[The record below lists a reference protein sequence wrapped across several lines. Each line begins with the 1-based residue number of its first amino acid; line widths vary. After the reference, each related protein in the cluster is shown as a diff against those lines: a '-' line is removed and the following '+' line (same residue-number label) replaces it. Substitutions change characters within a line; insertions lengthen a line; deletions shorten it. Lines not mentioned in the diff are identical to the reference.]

1 MTLAKSVMVDIV
13 KYGKVRRAVL
23 GIAITDVKP
32 DDAGAA
38 GLKTIAGVMIGGF
51 TPDRWVEPWPQKAG
65 LEAGDIIVAAD
76 GKPVDR
82 VSTLQ
87 RIVRTHL
94 PGQTIALEVVRFGT
108 QEDI

>member
-1 MTLAKSVMVDIV
+1 MTRA
-13 KYGKVRRAVL
+13 RRASRRSP
-23 GIAITDVKP
+23 ASRS
-32 DDAGAA
+32 AA
-38 GLKTIAGVMIGGF
+38 SRRATGRA
-51 TPDRWVEPWPQKAG
+51 PAQKAG

-108 QEDI
+108 GRRFDVKLSEAPSDEQIASSQQRTGKAPARE